1 MDNPIIRQARELIR
15 AAKSTSDA
23 EALTFII
30 AEAVDT
36 LNTIQEHTPCTS
48 HFLQSAWHSQS
59 CSQAWH

>member
-1 MDNPIIRQARELIR
+1 MDNPIIRQARELID
-15 AAKSTSDA
+15 AARSTSDT

-36 LNTIQEHTPCTS
+36 LNTMGEKPCTN

-59 CSQAWH
+59 MSQAWH